1 MDNSEVEKDFDE
13 YKCSYEEFRGC
24 LLLKYINEPDY
35 NNYVTILESIIK
47 CEMNR
52 DQYDRT
58 KNTMMDFLDEE
69 DENFY
74 RRMEIKDQFEQ
85 WVKDYTEFKD
95 RKKLME
101 LSINIYYIWTV
112 YIFILFIVIK
122 NVTIFI

>member
-24 LLLKYINEPDY
+24 LLSKYINEPDY

-58 KNTMMDFLDEE
+58 KNTMMDFLNEE

-85 WVKDYTEFKD
+85 WVKDYTEFKN

-101 LSINIYYIWTV
+101 
-112 YIFILFIVIK
+112 
-122 NVTIFI
+122 